1 MPSPMDTAHLA
12 AIRALVRTVDEGSIA
27 AAARRL
33 ALTPSAVSKQL
44 TRLEDALGVRL
55 LERSTR
61 RVRATAAGLAL
72 IEKARPLFEAL
83 DEAGQR
89 IRDEEGSVHG
99 RVRVSASRALGRVLL
114 LPLAA
119 TLLREHKGLQLDL
132 LLDGRRLD
140 FLDDGIDVAIRE
152 GTLPDS
158 SLAATKLGEAPVGLY
173 ASPSYLARR
182 GAPASLDDLREHD
195 LLSVAAQGPSTDI
208 ANLRGSGGKPLGLAA
223 RVRANDLLALA
234 DLAAR
239 DTGIAVLPS
248 FVATD
253 ARAAGTLQRVLP
265 RTVVAK
271 LPVHAVHTGAKRL
284 PRRVAVV
291 LELLRRELPR
301 LLKATA
307 RDS

>member
-27 AAARRL
+27 ATARRL

-44 TRLEDALGVRL
+44 TRLEDAFGVRL

-61 RVRATAAGLAL
+61 
-72 IEKARPLFEAL
+72 
-83 DEAGQR
+83 
-89 IRDEEGSVHG
+89 

-119 TLLREHKGLQLDL
+119 TLLREHEGLQLDL

-173 ASPSYLARR
+173 ASPGYLARR
-182 GAPASLDDLREHD
+182 GKPQSLDDLREHD

-234 DLAAR
+234 NLAAR
-239 DTGIAVLPS
+239 DAGIAVLPS

-265 RTVVAK
+265 RTVVAR

-284 PRRVAVV
+284 PRRMAVV
-291 LELLRRELPR
+291 LEALRREIPRLLRR
-301 LLKATA
+301 TA
-307 RDS
+307 ADS